1 MEAVAEII
9 LEINKHIPIHS
20 QKMTLRA
27 LISNIAITVSS
38 QKEHKVQKLHF
49 ERPEVTPNVTEI
61 KCYHSQWAHCP
72 YTAHPI

>member
-38 QKEHKVQKLHF
+38 QKEHKVQKLLF
-49 ERPEVTPNVTEI
+49 ERP
-61 KCYHSQWAHCP
+61 
-72 YTAHPI
+72 